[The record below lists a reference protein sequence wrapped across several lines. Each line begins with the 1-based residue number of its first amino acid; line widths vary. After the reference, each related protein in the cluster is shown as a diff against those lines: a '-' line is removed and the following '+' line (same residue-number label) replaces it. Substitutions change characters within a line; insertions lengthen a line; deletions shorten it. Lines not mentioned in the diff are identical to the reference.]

1 MSGLTAYTAPKKSF
15 PSGNLLDCTKGK
27 VGVSLGGDCVA
38 CRMKPEYMG
47 PESPVKMEF
56 KEFCASNAMDSK
68 PYPALPSHACYHSQ
82 LAYKARLRVH
92 RRSEHHRESLDH
104 HSHSNL
110 IARVQA
116 DHVGSHEG
124 FSACNAHPSIL
135 FCQRSAG
142 FATRGASASIDER
155 HWCHLL
161 INSLLMSTGSRL
173 LAPLPAKLIRLL

>member
-1 MSGLTAYTAPKKSF
+1 MSKQVLYTLHTHVRTDRLQRPKKSF

-27 VGVSLGGDCVA
+27 VGVLLGGDCVA

-104 HSHSNL
+104 QSPQQS
-110 IARVQA
+110 
-116 DHVGSHEG
+116 D
-124 FSACNAHPSIL
+124 
-135 FCQRSAG
+135 CQ
-142 FATRGASASIDER
+142 
-155 HWCHLL
+155 
-161 INSLLMSTGSRL
+161 STG
-173 LAPLPAKLIRLL
+173 